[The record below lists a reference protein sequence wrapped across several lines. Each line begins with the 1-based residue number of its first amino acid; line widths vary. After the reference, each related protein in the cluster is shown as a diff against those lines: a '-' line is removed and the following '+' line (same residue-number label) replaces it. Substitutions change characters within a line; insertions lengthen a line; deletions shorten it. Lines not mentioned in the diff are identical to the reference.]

1 MSGSRPKADA
11 SLHCREP
18 PLRAKSRQGLFDCSS
33 RCYGNGMSDLISF
46 SGLPGVGKTT
56 VARALAQEIRA
67 AYIRVDSIEVA
78 LKNSSLQIHPAED
91 SGYLAAVAVA
101 KDNLV
106 HGLDVVADT
115 VNPIELTRKWWTEAA
130 KACNARLLN
139 VEIVCSDQA
148 EHRRPVETRR
158 SDIVGLDLRDWKR
171 VHGRDYE
178 DWTGRRVALD
188 TSKLSVNDC
197 VKRIIEALARA
208 T

>member
-1 MSGSRPKADA
+1 MSV
-11 SLHCREP
+11 
-18 PLRAKSRQGLFDCSS
+18 
-33 RCYGNGMSDLISF
+33 LISF

-56 VARALAQEIRA
+56 VARALAQEISA
-67 AYIRVDSIEVA
+67 VYIRVDSIEVA

-91 SGYLAAVAVA
+91 GGYLAAIAVA

-115 VNPIELTRKWWTEAA
+115 VNPIELTRRWWAEAA

-139 VEIVCSDQA
+139 VEIACSDRA
-148 EHRRPVETRR
+148 EHRRRVEKRR
-158 SDIVGLDLRDWKR
+158 SDIVGLDLPDWKR
-171 VHGRDYE
+171 VQSRDYE
-178 DWTGRRVALD
+178 DWTGNRVVLD

-197 VKRIIEALARA
+197 VKRIIEALAHA